1 MHNDAV
7 HMWRGG
13 GGNLLV
19 TNEND
24 RLGILKFGILIV
36 FESDWLV
43 ESKFF
48 QPRFFFWVGGGG
60 WFNKGEESGV
70 FGYIDDESWR
80 DNFSLPPNVNLICI
94 AMSYTQLRKK

>member
-7 HMWRGG
+7 HVWRGG

-36 FESDWLV
+36 LKV
-43 ESKFF
+43 I
-48 QPRFFFWVGGGG
+48 G
-60 WFNKGEESGV
+60 
-70 FGYIDDESWR
+70 
-80 DNFSLPPNVNLICI
+80 
-94 AMSYTQLRKK
+94 